1 MSRAFVKEDDANKPP
16 ETLPDI
22 AVPPPPNPVT
32 ARGLH
37 LIEDAVRDLE
47 ARLHPDRTAAQ
58 EPDAA
63 EMAELRRR
71 LRYWTARRRTAQVT
85 RPPTDAE
92 EVGFGS
98 HIVVDWPGRGRVAM
112 QIVGEDEADPAEGR
126 VSWRAPTVAALI
138 GNGTGD
144 RVEATIGGRPMAL
157 TIVSVDNSARDA

>member
-1 MSRAFVKEDDANKPP
+1 VSRAFVKEDDANTPP

-32 ARGLH
+32 ARGLR

-47 ARLHPDRTAAQ
+47 TRLQAPEPHGAQ
-58 EPDAA
+58 EPDPA
-63 EMAELRRR
+63 ELADLRRR

-85 RPPTDAE
+85 RAPADAD

-98 HIVVDWPGRGRVAM
+98 QIVVDWPGRGRVTM

-144 RVEATIGGRPMAL
+144 RVEATIGGKPVAL
-157 TIVSVDNSARDA
+157 TIVSVDNTARD